1 MVKIIATFTTILLLT
16 GCASSYVTPG
26 GHVNLSDVQDGEIK
40 DIYELKP
47 TAKFPSNI
55 AFTRIQQSGYNSY
68 SSQGYGTGRFSVV
81 TNREVASDSDLE
93 RITQLSD
100 VAALVP
106 LSKILIPKNITGL
119 RDIRLAAAKLHADVL
134 MVYTFDTTFKVGP
147 KKFQTSDIISL
158 GFFDNKEV
166 KVQTTAS
173 AAFYDAKTG
182 YLYGL
187 AEATEDKS
195 QISDLWGSNSI
206 VDELR
211 KETEKIAFTSL
222 ISEIENTWNAI
233 VKEYKGNSST

>member
-1 MVKIIATFTTILLLT
+1 MVKLLMALMTVILLI

-26 GHVNLSDVQDGEIK
+26 GHVNLSNVQDGDIK

-68 SSQGYGTGRFSVV
+68 SNQGYGSGRFSVI
-81 TNREVASDSDLE
+81 TNLEVELE
-93 RITQLSD
+93 NDFDRFKQLD
-100 VAALVP
+100 NIAALVP
-106 LSKILIPKNITGL
+106 MSKILIPRDISGL

-134 MVYTFDTTFKVGP
+134 MVYTFDTSFKVGP
-147 KKFQTSDIISL
+147 KQFQTSDIISL
-158 GFFDNKEV
+158 GFLNNKDV

-195 QISDLWGSNSI
+195 QVSDLWGSSSI
-206 VDELR
+206 VDKLR
-211 KETEKIAFTSL
+211 IETEQLAFTSL
-222 ISEIENTWNAI
+222 ISEIEKTWHAI
-233 VKEYKGNSST
+233 VKQYKG